1 MSNQTGSDDLYVGC
15 KAYNGTDT
23 SYGYIPSGAAGS
35 AFCVLFGVSMVAHI
49 VQFCWKRTWWCS
61 VFAVGCFV
69 ELLGWA
75 ARKWSADCPYNSTA
89 FLIQISTLIIA
100 PVFFT
105 AGIYI
110 LLGRYI
116 QIFGKETSFL
126 TPKLYLWIFCT
137 CDVIS
142 LVIQAAGGGIASS
155 ESDDPNGNT
164 DPGTN
169 TMVAGIVFQ
178 LISIS
183 VFVYCGTDF
192 FLRIKRFG
200 QLKMFTR
207 GPLAALTSAMIL
219 SVVCIYIRSI
229 YRTIELAQGWTGYL
243 ITHESYFIGLDG
255 VMMIIAV
262 GVFNVCHP
270 GWLLPSKAEIS
281 LPQYQKTS
289 TNSDVE
295 MG

>member
-1 MSNQTGSDDLYVGC
+1 MI
-15 KAYNGTDT
+15 T
-23 SYGYIPSGAAGS
+23 SHLTL
-35 AFCVLFGVSMVAHI
+35 LFV
-49 VQFCWKRTWWCS
+49 
-61 VFAVGCFV
+61 
-69 ELLGWA
+69 
-75 ARKWSADCPYNSTA
+75 
-89 FLIQISTLIIA
+89 A

-155 ESDDPNGNT
+155 ASNDPNGNP
-164 DPGTN
+164 DPGTH
-169 TMVAGIVFQ
+169 TMVAGIIFQ
-178 LISIS
+178 LVSIS
-183 VFVYCGTDF
+183 VFVYCGIDF

-219 SVVCIYIRSI
+219 SVVVIYIRSI

-270 GWLLPSKAEIS
+270 GWLLPSKAETS

-295 MG
+295 MVRPQI